1 MNNTEC
7 LSTEEV
13 VKAADSTT
21 SLSSGNNYAKTSDE
35 ILLAEDIDD
44 AEELETTEDESD
56 EDEMAKFFMLMNKAE
71 RKNMKRISTKQNQ
84 FGSKTS
90 DWRSVNL
97 EDPDEETT
105 DTEDEDDNHETQ
117 KFLSLMEKAKK
128 KNTKVAI
135 KWINGQVKL
144 ERVQDGIEGEI
155 ARREKEK
162 RELELRR
169 LQAKTMKK
177 HETRD
182 TQSRGKRKFEDRM
195 TLNEAKLEDFDDA
208 KDYVNFLQTKLKG
221 VRIKITK

>member
-1 MNNTEC
+1 MMSNTEC
-7 LSTEEV
+7 SN
-13 VKAADSTT
+13 S
-21 SLSSGNNYAKTSDE
+21 NNYDKTSDE
-35 ILLAEDIDD
+35 ILLAEDIDG

-56 EDEMAKFFMLMNKAE
+56 EDEMAKFFLLMNKAE

-90 DWRSVNL
+90 DWRSAKL

-105 DTEDEDDNHETQ
+105 DTEDEDDNQETR

-128 KNTKVAI
+128 KNTKVTI
-135 KWINGQVKL
+135 KWINGTVKL
-144 ERVQDGIEGEI
+144 ERVQDGLEGEI

-162 RELELRR
+162 RELDLRR
-169 LQAKTMKK
+169 LEAKKMKK
-177 HETRD
+177 NETV
-182 TQSRGKRKFEDRM
+182 TVETKTRGKRKFEDRM
-195 TLNEAKLEDFDDA
+195 TLNEAKLEDFNDD